1 MALLIASQLRAF
13 AHDLELFVIQTCRRP
28 VAVCAAEFW
37 TGATGTGLCD
47 GLRAAGWHVHEIDIR
62 AYKGQPG
69 DTVVSRIMR
78 RVQRTYSRKLYRQ
91 RVINDCETVQPD
103 LFLTVKG
110 AELDVATLNAIS
122 AMGITTCNYY
132 PDVNFNHA
140 SFDQATLPVYD
151 HFVTTKSF
159 QVDWLRDHRE
169 KGGVHFVHHGYCGL
183 VHKPV
188 YSEIAEA
195 DYLFDVGYAGNH
207 SGYKAEQLGGLL
219 EILPELD
226 LGVTGPNWHNMQGW
240 PKLVSR
246 IDGRERRNVGFAQF
260 VQRNK
265 INLAFHYGIVD
276 DGWSDLVST
285 RTFEI
290 PACGGFMLHVDNAEI
305 RELYDVGTEIDVF
318 SSIEEMADKIS
329 YYLDRPDL
337 RRTMTARAMERTIPA
352 YSYAARAREMLGAL
366 GLPDHSTRD

>member
-1 MALLIASQLRAF
+1 MT
-13 AHDLELFVIQTCRRP
+13 QTNRRP

-47 GLRAAGWHVHEIDIR
+47 GLRAAGWLVHEIDIR

-69 DTVVSRIMR
+69 NTVVSRIMR
-78 RVQRTYSRKLYRQ
+78 RIQRTYSGQLYRH
-91 RVINDCETVQPD
+91 RVIDDCATVQPD

-110 AELDVATLNAIS
+110 ADLDVATLNAIS

-140 SFDQATLPVYD
+140 SFDEETVQAYD

-159 QVDWLRDHRE
+159 QIDWLEEHRE
-169 KGGVHFVHHGYCGL
+169 RGGVHFVHHGYCGL
-183 VHKPV
+183 VHQPV
-188 YSEIAEA
+188 YSKLAEA

-207 SGYKAEQLGGLL
+207 SRYKADQLGGLL
-219 EILPELD
+219 NLLPDLD
-226 LGVTGPNWHNMQGW
+226 LGVTGPNWQNMQGW
-240 PKLVSR
+240 LKLASR

-260 VQRNK
+260 VQRSK

-318 SSIEEMADKIS
+318 SSIEEMAEKVT
-329 YYLDRPDL
+329 YYLERPDL
-337 RRTMTARAMERTIPA
+337 RRTMTAKAMERTIPE
-352 YSYAARAREMLGAL
+352 YSYATRAREMLAAL
-366 GLPDHSTRD
+366 GLPDYSLS